1 MPKENVT
8 GTVPTTAK
16 LPPLKNR
23 NKKIEKKTK
32 QTSIHPKRQLL
43 TYTSLKCSKQIGR
56 HDLDSNES
64 LMKEKTFRK
73 ESQTPFLNFK
83 SANNV
88 ENEESPLI
96 DQIENNEKQN
106 QCEKTEL
113 SPETETKFFIENERN
128 DPRDGEILIKEKKL
142 ERKVKLLFPF
152 LNLQKMLKVKPYRT
166 IS

>member
-1 MPKENVT
+1 
-8 GTVPTTAK
+8 
-16 LPPLKNR
+16 
-23 NKKIEKKTK
+23 
-32 QTSIHPKRQLL
+32 
-43 TYTSLKCSKQIGR
+43 
-56 HDLDSNES
+56 
-64 LMKEKTFRK
+64 MKEETFRK
-73 ESQTPFLNFK
+73 GSQTPFLNFK

-152 LNLQKMLKVKPYRT
+152 LNLQKMLKVKPNRA

>member
-1 MPKENVT
+1 M
-8 GTVPTTAK
+8 
-16 LPPLKNR
+16 
-23 NKKIEKKTK
+23 KKKQKTK
-32 QTSIHPKRQLL
+32 KTSIHPKRQPL

-56 HDLDSNES
+56 HDLDSNEI
-64 LMKEKTFRK
+64 LIKEKTFRK
-73 ESQTPFLNFK
+73 ESQTPFPNFK

-113 SPETETKFFIENERN
+113 SPETETKFFRANERN
-128 DPRDGEILIKEKKL
+128 DPGHGEILIKEKKL

-152 LNLQKMLKVKPYRT
+152 LNLQKMLKVKSYRT